1 MFKAPS
7 DELFTLFL
15 TLSSILC
22 THSVPSPSCC
32 SQMVGIMRLYQINNP
47 DWQQEGNMITF
58 FLWHRPQ
65 LNTGADDRPPKE
77 ERELVQTKVTA
88 PCLLAPAGLRM
99 STAFSS
105 SVSPAWKSWLKLA
118 RSQAKETNCNQM
130 CALRDTWS
138 AQCLVRPWRQDVH
151 RLSGDTC
158 QMSG

>member
-7 DELFTLFL
+7 DELFTRFW

-22 THSVPSPSCC
+22 THSVPSPSRC

-77 ERELVQTKVTA
+77 ERWTW
-88 PCLLAPAGLRM
+88 GM
-99 STAFSS
+99 STALSS

-118 RSQAKETNCNQM
+118 RSQAKETNCKPNVCSERHLVCSESREAM
-130 CALRDTWS
+130 KARRTAVEWGHLSDVRLDLS
-138 AQCLVRPWRQDVH
+138 AQRCARFKDVN
-151 RLSGDTC
+151 
-158 QMSG
+158 